1 MSNGNKFAM
10 SVADINKAVDKKRMK
25 RKIEAQM
32 KRAKMA
38 GSIKA
43 KAWNPDP
50 TWSDKN

>member
-10 SVADINKAVDKKRMK
+10 SVADINKAVAEKKRK
-25 RKIEAQM
+25 RKIKAQM

-43 KAWNPDP
+43 KAWDP